1 MLGWQVQDDCRR
13 EDWTRG
19 WRRQRTTAPVD
30 DDAREWRRQG
40 MTAPGDN
47 GARGWLCWWMTAPVD
62 EGAIGWRHQRTPALV
77 DDGAERCSLGG
88 DFFCGRFPK
97 GGLIYCMRVTARGG
111 WQLCKDDDFRER
123 WPRAVLSST
132 SLPDCRC
139 LQWRRVAHGRDARAQ
154 TPGPGSDPR
163 TAQSFAKKETTTF

>member
-1 MLGWQVQDDCRR
+1 MTVIDVVAGWWLSKINVGMTGPGWLSQGGLNQRMAAT
-13 EDWTRG
+13 EDNGTSG
-19 WRRQRTTAPVD
+19 
-30 DDAREWRRQG
+30 WRRQG
-40 MTAPGDN
+40 MTTPVDDGTS
-47 GARGWLCWWMTAPVD
+47 GWGSNRMTAPTDAGVS
-62 EGAIGWRHQRTPALV
+62 GWRRRKMQ
-77 DDGAERCSLGG
+77 LGG
-88 DFFCGRFPK
+88 WLLLWTMPQGMTNI
-97 GGLIYCMRVTARGG
+97 LRVTARGG